1 MTDLRLDD
9 WITIAVTFIKVV
21 LCVFGGMLLIVLWP
35 RLVQLSGALRRRY
48 MTLSWPDVLSTI
60 ADEPSEDQDLPAE
73 ELPVATTP
81 QPATTALQSDATYG
95 KGLLDGQARALAI
108 AVKEGRYRETEGIK
122 AIFGVSPSSTN
133 PKYIA
138 ARAALKAEIEKLNNP
153 YPQRTQ
159 EQENQRRELGLQK
172 R

>member
-9 WITIAVTFIKVV
+9 WVIIFLTLGKVV
-21 LCVFGGMLLIVLWP
+21 LGVLGAMFLIALWP
-35 RLVQLSGALRRRY
+35 RISQLVAALRRRY
-48 MTLSWPDVLSTI
+48 VTISWPEFMSTL
-60 ADEPSEDQDLPAE
+60 ADESDEDEPVYPDNAPA
-73 ELPVATTP
+73 ATTP
-81 QPATTALQSDATYG
+81 QPATTALQSDATYS

-108 AVKEGRYRETEGIK
+108 AVKEGRYKETEGIK

-138 ARAALKAEIEKLNNP
+138 ARAALKAELAKLDNP
-153 YPQRTQ
+153 YPNRTADQDRQRA
-159 EQENQRRELGLQK
+159 ELGLTP